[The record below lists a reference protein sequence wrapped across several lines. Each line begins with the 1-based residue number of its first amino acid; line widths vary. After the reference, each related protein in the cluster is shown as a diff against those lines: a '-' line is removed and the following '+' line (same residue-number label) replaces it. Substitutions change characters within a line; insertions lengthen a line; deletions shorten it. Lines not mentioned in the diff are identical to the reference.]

1 MILNCHPGIPLW
13 TSLTW
18 GAKFTTYYCILLCG
32 SSLFSIEL
40 AVTMVVIK
48 HQNIEVSAI
57 FTYLSPS
64 FLAVTY
70 LTLAVYF
77 FLDWRSPKL
86 LDPPPVERISWL
98 RNCLHFLVSP
108 LVILAYSLVEF
119 YALHELLLF
128 GKSVCKHGASKKQGL
143 SSGPNQDAPPAT
155 VVQTLEKLENT
166 RESGIHV
173 INIDHARQQVTL
185 EARRQEGREEP
196 AARDRAQQIRLRFSL
211 SSTT

>member
-13 TSLTW
+13 TSITW

-40 AVTMVVIK
+40 MVAMVVINY
-48 HQNIEVSAI
+48 QNLEVSAI

-70 LTLAVYF
+70 LTMTAYF
-77 FLDWRSPKL
+77 FLDWRAPKL
-86 LDPPPVERISWL
+86 LDPPPLEKISWL
-98 RNCLHFLVSP
+98 RNSFHFLVSP
-108 LVILAYSLVEF
+108 LVIVAYSLVEL

-143 SSGPNQDAPPAT
+143 SAGFNPDTPAKA
-155 VVQTLEKLENT
+155 VKSIIKAVRKF
-166 RESGIHV
+166 SHHWSDDHAHV
-173 INIDHARQQVTL
+173 INMDNLHLVNGGGGQLST
-185 EARRQEGREEP
+185 RRDLYQR
-196 AARDRAQQIRLRFSL
+196 SK
-211 SSTT
+211 SVK